1 MKILA
6 SEQIS
11 SSRHFKE
18 TYIKQNKKNR
28 VLYFMKLLASEQISS
43 NRKFRETYQR
53 QNRKKK
59 KEVQVSF
66 HQLLENEQNRLEE
79 QNK

>member
-18 TYIKQNKKNR
+18 TYIKQNKK
-28 VLYFMKLLASEQISS
+28 
-43 NRKFRETYQR
+43 
-53 QNRKKK
+53 K
-59 KEVQVSF
+59 KEENQSF

>member
-11 SSRHFKE
+11 SSR
-18 TYIKQNKKNR
+18 
-28 VLYFMKLLASEQISS
+28 
-43 NRKFRETYQR
+43 KFRETYVK
-53 QNRKKK
+53 QNKKK
-59 KEVQVSF
+59 KEAEISF

>member
-1 MKILA
+1 M
-6 SEQIS
+6 
-11 SSRHFKE
+11 R
-18 TYIKQNKKNR
+18 
-28 VLYFMKLLASEQISS
+28 LLASEQISS
-43 NRKFRETYQR
+43 NRKFKETYIK

-59 KEVQVSF
+59 KEVAISF

>member
-1 MKILA
+1 M
-6 SEQIS
+6 
-11 SSRHFKE
+11 R
-18 TYIKQNKKNR
+18 
-28 VLYFMKLLASEQISS
+28 LLASEQISS

-53 QNRKKK
+53 QNKRKKK
-59 KEVQVSF
+59 EAVISF

>member
-18 TYIKQNKKNR
+18 TYIKQNKK
-28 VLYFMKLLASEQISS
+28 
-43 NRKFRETYQR
+43 
-53 QNRKKK
+53 K
-59 KEVQVSF
+59 KEAAISF
-66 HQLLENEQNRLEE
+66 HQLLENEQNHLEE

>member
-1 MKILA
+1 MI
-6 SEQIS
+6 
-11 SSRHFKE
+11 
-18 TYIKQNKKNR
+18 
-28 VLYFMKLLASEQISS
+28 LLASEQISS

-53 QNRKKK
+53 QNKMKK
-59 KEVQVSF
+59 KEVEISF

>member
-1 MKILA
+1 
-6 SEQIS
+6 
-11 SSRHFKE
+11 
-18 TYIKQNKKNR
+18 
-28 VLYFMKLLASEQISS
+28 MKLLASEQISS
-43 NRKFRETYQR
+43 NRKFRETYKK
-53 QNRKKK
+53 QNKKK